1 MIQRF
6 IELGQ
11 GYSDIYELIELAK
24 SNHSRLQHMIALH
37 TVIEKKE
44 ATSLAIILK
53 PTDPGKF
60 QPIYICREGIP
71 NPNFLPNKRFDLFA
85 QTAEELNKTIIE
97 LSVKPS
103 TIFPEKEL
111 FYQQL
116 IGILRLNHF
125 LAPLQ

>member
-85 QTAEELNKTIIE
+85 QTAEELNKNIIE

>member
-85 QTAEELNKTIIE
+85 QTAEELNKKIIE